1 MPLGRAT
8 RVLGL
13 ATTAVLI
20 LAACG
25 TQQSASSGK
34 IGGTVHILG
43 TWSGAEKASFDAVM
57 KPFTD
62 QTGVK
67 ISFEATRDLDAIL
80 QTKVAAGN
88 PPDVTAAPGIGTLI
102 KMAKAGQVIPLD
114 DKLDMS
120 QLNANYGADWINLGK
135 VNGKLVN
142 IYAWAALKGLVWYD
156 PKAFQAKGYQ
166 VPKTWDE
173 LITLTNKIKSDGG
186 KPWCVALESQA
197 ASGWPGSDWHK
208 EIVLSQSG
216 PTVYDSWWAGKQ
228 KWTSPEIKQAW
239 TTWGQVLG
247 SNDANV
253 YGGKQYMVATTF
265 GDGGQGLFTNPPKC
279 YMFNQGSFITSFF
292 DGYTPKPTAGTDYA
306 EFALPDVSSSNAGAH
321 VVSGDAFV
329 MTKDTPQARALIKY
343 VATAQAQDIWV
354 KRGGGKIAVNK
365 QVSLD
370 DYPDP
375 ISKAEAQTVQ
385 TTKIARYDAG
395 DLMPTDMRDA
405 YWKGVL
411 DFVQD
416 QSKLDSI
423 LANLDKVQQTA
434 YVGAS

>member
-1 MPLGRAT
+1 MT
-8 RVLGL
+8 RLSRVFALMTIAIL
-13 ATTAVLI
+13 A

-25 TQQSASSGK
+25 TTQGTGGK
-34 IGGTVHILG
+34 LGGTVHVLG
-43 TWSGAEKASFDAVM
+43 TWSGAEKDSFDAVM

-67 ISFEATRDLDAIL
+67 ISFEATRDIDAIL

-186 KPWCVALESQA
+186 KPWCVALESKA

-216 PTVYDSWWAGKQ
+216 PTVYDNWWQGKQ

-239 TTWGQVLG
+239 TTWGQIVG
-247 SNDANV
+247 SADSNV

-265 GDGGQGLFTNPPKC
+265 GHGGQGLLNSPPKC

-306 EFALPDVSSSNAGAH
+306 VFPLPDVNSANAGAQ
-321 VVSGDAFV
+321 VLAGDAFV
-329 MTKDTPQARALIKY
+329 MTKDTPQARALMKY
-343 VATAQAQDIWV
+343 LATADAQYIWV
-354 KRGGGKIAVNK
+354 KRGGGKIAINK
-365 QVSLD
+365 KVSLS
-370 DYPDP
+370 DYPDA
-375 ISKAEAQTVQ
+375 ISKSLAQVVGD
-385 TTKIARYDAG
+385 TKIARYDAG
-395 DLMPTDMRDA
+395 DLMPSDMQKA
-405 YWKGVL
+405 YWGAVL
-411 DFVQD
+411 KFVQN
-416 QSKLDSI
+416 QSQLDAI
-423 LANLDKVQQTA
+423 LADLDKTQVTA
-434 YVGAS
+434 YASP